1 MSGRS
6 LEGVR
11 IAVLTLSDSI
21 ARGEH
26 ADASGDVIVQM
37 TETLGARI
45 VARDVLPDTAAQ
57 ISARLREH
65 ADELRADVVLTTGG
79 TGLFPRDVTPEAT
92 LQVVERLVPGI
103 VEAARTRTL
112 AQTPLAMLSRGV
124 AGIRGRTLIV
134 NLPGN
139 PKAVREWL
147 EVILPVLGHAVELLQ
162 EQPRRWGEPHGHE
175 RS

>member
-1 MSGRS
+1 MSGRG

-37 TETLGARI
+37 TEPLGARI
-45 VARDVLPDTAAQ
+45 VARDVLPDAAEQ
-57 ISARLREH
+57 ISARLREY
-65 ADELRADVVLTTGG
+65 ADGLRADVVLTTGG

-92 LQVVERLVPGI
+92 LQVVERVVPGI

-112 AQTPLAMLSRGV
+112 AQAPLAMLSRGV

-147 EVILPVLGHAVELLQ
+147 EVLLPVLGHAVELLQ
-162 EQPRRWGEPHGHE
+162 ERPRQWGEPHG
-175 RS
+175 RNV